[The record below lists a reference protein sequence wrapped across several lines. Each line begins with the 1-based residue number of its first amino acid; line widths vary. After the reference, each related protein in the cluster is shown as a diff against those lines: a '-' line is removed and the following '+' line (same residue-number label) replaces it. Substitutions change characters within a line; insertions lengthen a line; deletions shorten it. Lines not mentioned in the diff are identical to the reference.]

1 MGWIAAMGRPAFAVM
16 GNGAAITVA
25 KLGGVLRGKR
35 PTKILV
41 HGYDLVKLGLGGDL
55 PAS

>member
-35 PTKILV
+35 PTKTLV